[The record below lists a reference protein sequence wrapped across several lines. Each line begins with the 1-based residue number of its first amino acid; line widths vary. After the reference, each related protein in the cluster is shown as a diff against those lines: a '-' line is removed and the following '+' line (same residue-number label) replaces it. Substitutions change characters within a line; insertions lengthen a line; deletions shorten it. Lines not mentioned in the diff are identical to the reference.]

1 MFLVNDS
8 SDLKSAVAIFLRIMN
23 AAVDAPTL
31 RGDISQKLTALSID
45 FDLYDMLGDR
55 VADILGAIRSGH
67 SELRHFIV
75 RNKELFSAHSKTL
88 DQHLSQM
95 IDALG
100 FDDLEQLIIEVSEKE
115 PKKLLQSLPV
125 FLTKLGEVAMKHKFL
140 VMGVFLSVA
149 LVVGAAY
156 VLPLLG
162 GIGAVCCI
170 TPQLFIPFLKLLT
183 ALASNEETAVQCLM
197 FIARIAKS
205 GLCSSAGDKHA
216 LLEAVNIVKDRM
228 QHSNIFSE
236 ETLAAL
242 QSMSDANAVAFQ
254 NIKTWNEGK
263 RAIRGD
269 QKKFLTTA
277 GMQPSSNSLV
287 STMMMSLSPIRNR
300 NNGVKSPAVS
310 PSPHSQNI
318 SLLESTLGSPTS
330 TDSLAVSPARNLFAE
345 DKASEANDVTFAE
358 FVAKQKKLS
367 GAANGDNKAMLDPD
381 SIDFNIAVVP
391 PPSTEVPSVA
401 SAGTAAQQLGKTTPS
416 KTFILFPFSSPN
428 RFKSNSVSPS
438 TPLLGSTTRSMEV
451 KRQRDEAMTKDL
463 LELREKVKQLDLKLS

>member
-1 MFLVNDS
+1 MLDS
-8 SDLKSAVAIFLRIMN
+8 SDLKSTVAIFLRTMN

-31 RGDISQKLTALSID
+31 RGDISQKLAALSID

-55 VADILGAIRSGH
+55 VADVLGAIRSGH

-88 DQHLSQM
+88 EHHLSQM

-100 FDDLEQLIIEVSEKE
+100 FDDLEQLIIEVSEKD

-170 TPQLFIPFLKLLT
+170 TPQLFVPFLKLLT

-197 FIARIAKS
+197 FIARMAKS
-205 GLCSSAGDKHA
+205 GLCSSVGDKHA

-277 GMQPSSNSLV
+277 GIQPSSNSLV
-287 STMMMSLSPIRNR
+287 STMMMTLSPIRNR
-300 NNGVKSPAVS
+300 NGGVKSPAVS

-318 SLLESTLGSPTS
+318 SLLESALGSP
-330 TDSLAVSPARNLFAE
+330 DSHAISPARNLFAE

-358 FVAKQKKLS
+358 FVAKQKKLN
-367 GAANGDNKAMLDPD
+367 GASKGDKNAMLDPD
-381 SIDFNIAVVP
+381 SIDFNIAVVSS
-391 PPSTEVPSVA
+391 PSTEVRSVA
-401 SAGTAAQQLGKTTPS
+401 SAGTTATQQQGDTTPS
-416 KTFILFPFSSPN
+416 KTFILFPFRSPN

-438 TPLLGSTTRSMEV
+438 TPLLGSTTRTIEV

-463 LELREKVKQLDLKLS
+463 LELREKVKQLDRKLS